1 MIDLLNKKIKLYLVN
16 SLVAEGI
23 VTHQSDEL
31 LELSNS
37 ANEHLLYVNN
47 PDQNIIMFLVL
58 KETQQEIMPQELKTI
73 HIDEKIKNILRKKDF
88 ISQEEQEPTQSLQEL
103 YKHKSKIE
111 KEMIKRKL
119 LNFDVKDVNKE
130 QSYGRVYQLNDFN
143 FSEKTNV

>member
-143 FSEKTNV
+143 FSEKTKV